1 MTPNL
6 ISVIVPC
13 YNQAQYLPATLD
25 SVFAQTYLNWECI
38 IVNDGSTD
46 NTEVIAKQYCE
57 IDNRFKYLSKD
68 NGGLS
73 SARNAGI
80 NNSLGEFILPLD
92 SDDLIAPQYIEK
104 ALEYFHNSPTTKLV
118 YCKAQLFGIDNGEW
132 RLPDYKYTDLLFE
145 NMIFC
150 SAIYKRADYENTG
163 GYNEN
168 ILQGLEDWDFWLSLI
183 DESDIIYCLPE
194 TCFYYRIRHESML
207 RSLTNENGMVLRRK
221 IYFNHIEKYQ
231 EFIPDLIW
239 ENTQIKSQ
247 QKYILTLETQ
257 IKKIQLSKAYRFG
270 KFILKPFSIL
280 MNKTIIQD

>member
-46 NTEVIAKQYCE
+46 NTEGIAKQYCQ

-221 IYFNHIEKYQ
+221 IYFNHNEKYQ
-231 EFIPDLIW
+231 GFIPELIW
-239 ENTQIKSQ
+239 ENPQIKSQ

-280 MNKTIIQD
+280 KNKTIIQD